1 MIVIVSR
8 TEGSGSGAEIVLN
21 HLLDSWPVKNS
32 LCVVTAKSSSV
43 ALKAK
48 AAGFLCH
55 ELQFVPERILPNLRE
70 LERVVPL
77 LRSAASIH
85 AWNSKSFE
93 ISWYLAQRTGLSL
106 TCTMHDH
113 PDARFYTKKKRW
125 LMKRIANSCE
135 KIACVSGALRKE
147 CSEFGYR
154 RPMEVIYNGLPDLAF
169 YNSSPAPSKK
179 LRIGFLGMGS
189 NVKGF
194 ELVADWIAQTISDP
208 DIEWHLYGDLHSD
221 YTAYMDRLNKLPVK
235 NFLLHGRQPQEKIFT
250 EVDLIVSPS
259 TQFDAFPTVL
269 LEASK
274 YGLPA
279 IAADYGGA
287 VEIIE
292 EGKTGFLFNTSDKD
306 KAIQSIRRLKNDP
319 QLFQSLSGNTRE
331 RFNNRFGVNNMV
343 KQYQLFWNLN

>member
-21 HLLDSWPVKNS
+21 HLLESWPDKTN
-32 LCVVTAKSSSV
+32 LCIVTAKSSSV
-43 ALKAK
+43 AVMAK
-48 AAGFLCH
+48 TSGFTCH
-55 ELQFVPERILPNLRE
+55 ELQFVPERIWPNWRE

-77 LRSAASIH
+77 LRTATSIH

-93 ISWYLAQRTGLSL
+93 ISWYLAKRTGLSL

-113 PDARFYTKKKRW
+113 PDAQFYTKKKRW
-125 LMKRIANSCE
+125 LMKQIANSCY
-135 KIACVSGALRKE
+135 KIACVSAALRNE
-147 CSEFGYR
+147 CSQFGYR
-154 RPMEVIYNGLPDLAF
+154 KQMDVIHNGLPDLPF
-169 YNSSPAPSKK
+169 YLKPSAPLTKF
-179 LRIGFLGMGS
+179 RIGFLGMGS

-194 ELVADWIAQTISDP
+194 ELVAEWIKQTRSEP
-208 DIEWHLYGDLHSD
+208 AIEWHLYGELHSD
-221 YTAYMDRLNKLPVK
+221 YTAYVEELNNLPAK
-235 NFLLHGRQPQEKIFT
+235 NFWLQGRQPQEKIFS
-250 EVDLIVSPS
+250 EIDLILSPS

-292 EGKTGFLFNTSDKD
+292 EGKTGFLFTASDREKPV
-306 KAIQSIRRLKNDP
+306 QCIRLLKSDP
-319 QLFQSLSGNTRE
+319 QLYKTISENTRE
-331 RFNNRFGVNNMV
+331 RFNKRFGIHNMIQ
-343 KQYQLFWNLN
+343 QYQSFWNLN